1 MATRNRVRIITFSGV
16 IITLY
21 PVIMRTRFYKPRF
34 FLEVQSL
41 CPFLFLGIRQICH
54 KSSFFMQFCNVIYN

>member
-34 FLEVQSL
+34 L
-41 CPFLFLGIRQICH
+41 
-54 KSSFFMQFCNVIYN
+54 MQFCNVIYN

>member
-1 MATRNRVRIITFSGV
+1 MAQRNRVRIITFSGV

-34 FLEVQSL
+34 F
-41 CPFLFLGIRQICH
+41 
-54 KSSFFMQFCNVIYN
+54 MQFCNVIYN